1 MRTRSAIAMLSSAAI
16 AAAASAGGT
25 LVQVDIYGSVDFN
38 VIQGNQAGNVP
49 GTPAHMSFLLNSD
62 NFVNSG
68 SFPTRGYE
76 IDLTSWTMDVGGDP
90 INILNPQ
97 PFGPAYFVLRDN
109 DPAVDG
115 FLVSSN
121 VDFPVPIGVTVPGL
135 VPDHELGFSATY
147 TSSTVLSSLNIVD
160 AVGSYDLTGISSFH
174 WWVGRFGTSGAE
186 YIYES
191 MTIAVVPAPAS
202 AGLLGVAGLV
212 GLRRRRA

>member
-1 MRTRSAIAMLSSAAI
+1 MRIHSAIAMMSSAAI

-25 LVQVDIYGSVDFN
+25 LVQVDIFGSIDFN
-38 VIQGNQAGNVP
+38 VIQGNQAGNMAGAPV
-49 GTPAHMSFLLNSD
+49 HMGFLLNSN

-76 IDLTSWTMDVGGDP
+76 IDLTSWTMDVDGDP
-90 INILNPQ
+90 INILDPQ

-115 FLVSSN
+115 FLVSRDVN
-121 VDFPVPIGVTVPGL
+121 FPQPIGVTIPGL
-135 VPDHELGFSATY
+135 APDHELGFLATY
-147 TSSTVLSSLNIVD
+147 SSNTVLSSLDIVD

-174 WWVGRFGTSGAE
+174 WWVGRFGNSGAE

-191 MTIAVVPAPAS
+191 MTISIVPAPAS